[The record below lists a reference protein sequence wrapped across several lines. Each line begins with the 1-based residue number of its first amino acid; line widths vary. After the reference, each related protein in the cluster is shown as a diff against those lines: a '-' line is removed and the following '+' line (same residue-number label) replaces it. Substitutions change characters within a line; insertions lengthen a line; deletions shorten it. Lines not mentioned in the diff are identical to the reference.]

1 MSRAP
6 WRDFGA
12 TSAPLTTARR
22 TCRCGVSPSRTR
34 SLQRRPTA
42 SEIRSPVA
50 ASTEPAARKPR
61 LLNAACPIRCSSA
74 AAIASYGTLHVF
86 GLLSP
91 GGVHSPVRAFKGVGG
106 TPVFFRSAQGA
117 LLTSVEGREYID
129 FCQSFGPLMLGHR
142 DPDISEVV
150 RETME
155 TAWSFGACEPY
166 SLELAEWI
174 TSRVPWVEMLR
185 FVSSGTEAVM
195 SALRVAR
202 AATGRPRIVKFEGC
216 YHGHADSL
224 LVKAGSGLAGAAAS
238 SSAGVS
244 ENVASETL
252 VASLDDEES
261 VRAVFEAH
269 GPEIAA
275 VILEPL
281 PANYGL
287 LIQRQQFIEET
298 VSIARRHGA
307 LVIFDE
313 VISGFRV
320 AMGGMA
326 ELLGIRPDLVTY
338 GKVIG
343 GGFPVGAYGGR
354 RDLMKLV
361 APSGPVYQAGTLSAN
376 PVGMR
381 AGLATLQ
388 KIERV
393 NAFAQLEE
401 RTAGFSDDLNAK
413 FDEHGLP
420 AQITRSASLF
430 WLHAKTDKVIRR
442 LADIPENHAETFGR
456 IFHAALKHGVYFAPS
471 GYEVS
476 FMSLAHTDELL
487 DKASAAILE
496 AVAEAF
502 PSPSGR
508 GLG

>member
-1 MSRAP
+1 VAERSGDTALDRHRVIKVSSSKTSKAP
-6 WRDFGA
+6 SPLRSAGA
-12 TSAPLTTARR
+12 LHNELFQ
-22 TCRCGVSPSRTR
+22 R
-34 SLQRRPTA
+34 SLR
-42 SEIRSPVA
+42 
-50 ASTEPAARKPR
+50 
-61 LLNAACPIRCSSA
+61 
-74 AAIASYGTLHVF
+74 
-86 GLLSP
+86 LSP

-117 LLTSVEGREYID
+117 LLTSVEGHDYID
-129 FCQSFGPLMLGHR
+129 FCQSFGPLILGHR
-142 DPDISEVV
+142 DPEVSEVV
-150 RETME
+150 REAID

-174 TSRVPWVEMLR
+174 TSRLPWVEMLR

-202 AATGRPRIVKFEGC
+202 AATGRSRIMKFEGC

-224 LVKAGSGLAGAAAS
+224 LVKAGSGLAGESAS

-252 VASLDDEES
+252 VAQLDNEDS
-261 VRAVFEAH
+261 VRKVFSEH
-269 GPEIAA
+269 GSEVAA
-275 VILEPL
+275 VILEPQ

-287 LIQRQQFIEET
+287 LLQRREFIEET
-298 VSIARRHGA
+298 VNIARQHGA

-326 ELLGIRPDLVTY
+326 EVLKIRPDLVTY

-354 RDLMKLV
+354 RDLMEMV

-388 KIERV
+388 KIERIG
-393 NAFAQLEE
+393 AFQVLDE
-401 RTAGFSDDLNAK
+401 RTAKFCDGLNATFGEK
-413 FDEHGLP
+413 GLP
-420 AQITRSASLF
+420 VQITRTASLF

-442 LADIPENHAETFGR
+442 LDDIPAGHAEQFAR
-456 IFHAALKHGVYFAPS
+456 IFHSALKRGVYFAPS

-476 FMSLAHTDELL
+476 FLSLAHTDE
-487 DKASAAILE
+487 ILE
-496 AVAEAF
+496 KAQTAVLDAVSEI
-502 PSPSGR
+502 S
-508 GLG
+508 

>member
-1 MSRAP
+1 M
-6 WRDFGA
+6 A
-12 TSAPLTTARR
+12 TPITIAADSAELFE
-22 TCRCGVSPSRTR
+22 R
-34 SLQRRPTA
+34 SLR
-42 SEIRSPVA
+42 
-50 ASTEPAARKPR
+50 
-61 LLNAACPIRCSSA
+61 
-74 AAIASYGTLHVF
+74 
-86 GLLSP
+86 LSP

-117 LLTSVEGREYID
+117 MLTSVEGDDYID

-142 DPDISEVV
+142 DPEVSEVV
-150 RETME
+150 REAID

-202 AATGRPRIVKFEGC
+202 AATGRSRILKFEGC

-224 LVKAGSGLAGAAAS
+224 LVKAGSGLAGESAS

-252 VASLDDEES
+252 VESLDDEES
-261 VRAVFEAH
+261 VRKVFAEH
-269 GPEIAA
+269 GSEIAA
-275 VILEPL
+275 VILEPQ

-287 LIQRQQFIEET
+287 LLQRREFIEET
-298 VSIARRHGA
+298 VKIARQHGA

-326 ELLGIRPDLVTY
+326 ELLNIRPDLVTY

-354 RDLMKLV
+354 RDLMEMV

-393 NAFAQLEE
+393 NAFNVLDQRSGKFCDGLNTGFEE
-401 RTAGFSDDLNAK
+401 R
-413 FDEHGLP
+413 GLP
-420 AQITRSASLF
+420 VQVTRTASLF

-442 LADIPENHAETFGR
+442 LEDIPAGHAERFAQ
-456 IFHAALKHGVYFAPS
+456 IFHAALKRGVYFAPS

-476 FMSLAHTDELL
+476 FLSLAHTDELL
-487 DKASAAILE
+487 DKASAAIIE
-496 AVAEAF
+496 AVEEAHIN
-502 PSPSGR
+502 
-508 GLG
+508 L